1 MYALRAH
8 INKIIIFMAHI
19 SKILI
24 FILPVTKIYTY
35 KNARLKKTKKQKQK
49 QKQKQSP
56 AKIEFQVSKP
66 NQTRINQAQPK
77 HTLLRKY
84 HL

>member
-1 MYALRAH
+1 MCAL
-8 INKIIIFMAHI
+8 

-24 FILPVTKIYTY
+24 FILPITKIYIY
-35 KNARLKKTKKQKQK
+35 KNARLKKTKKK

>member
-1 MYALRAH
+1 MT
-8 INKIIIFMAHI
+8 HI

-35 KNARLKKTKKQKQK
+35 KNARLKKTKKQKQ
-49 QKQKQSP
+49 SP

-66 NQTRINQAQPK
+66 SQTRINQAQPK

>member
-1 MYALRAH
+1 MCALR
-8 INKIIIFMAHI
+8 AHI

-24 FILPVTKIYTY
+24 FILPLTKIYIY
-35 KNARLKKTKKQKQK
+35 KSARLKKTKK

-66 NQTRINQAQPK
+66 SQTRINQAQPK